1 MGLPALSE
9 APLHLVEHDEEFIHK
24 LFMQHRGMIDS
35 LAYRFF
41 RYNLDRSLEKAD
53 YQQEGYLSTI
63 IAASHWDFDRG
74 KAHFGSLLYL
84 YLKKN
89 FHKLVGGKNKL
100 IELTTPEGIVV
111 EIIPYTSYLK
121 KAAYYE
127 SRGFTGVPINRIV
140 PLDSIEHRYSDDS
153 YEEEFGIAQVRLPLL
168 SREQTLWLVN

>member
-9 APLHLVEHDEEFIHK
+9 VAPQIYTLDEEFTHQ
-24 LFMQHRGMIDS
+24 LFVQHRNMIDS

-41 RYNLDRSLEKAD
+41 QYNLDRSLEKSD

-89 FHKLVGGKNKL
+89 FHKIVGGKNKL
-100 IELTTPEGIVV
+100 IELTTREGIVV
-111 EIIPYTSYLK
+111 EVIPYTSYLK
-121 KAAYYE
+121 KIALYDAQ
-127 SRGFTGVPINRIV
+127 GLTGVPINRIV
-140 PLDSIEHRYSDDS
+140 PLDSIEHRYSDDTFEHNFDIS
-153 YEEEFGIAQVRLPLL
+153 DVRLPRL
-168 SREQTLWLVN
+168 SQGQTLWLVN